1 MTAARRLARIAAVAG
16 MVLALGAC
24 APAQKRQS
32 TGEYIDDA
40 WITSRVKGAFVRNP
54 ELSATEIKVDTY
66 KGEVQLSGFVPDAG
80 DVGKAAAVAGGVK
93 GVKSVRND
101 ILVRNR

>member
-1 MTAARRLARIAAVAG
+1 MSGTRKLARIVAIAG
-16 MVLALGAC
+16 IALMFSAC

-40 WITSRVKGAFVRNP
+40 WITSRVKGAFVKNA
-54 ELSATEIKVDTY
+54 ELSAADIKVDTF
-66 KGEVQLSGFVPDAG
+66 KGEVQLSGFVADAG
-80 DVGKAAAVAGGVK
+80 DVGRAAAVAGGVK

-101 ILVRNR
+101 IQVK